1 MKWHVALTITSMLTV
16 NAINKR
22 HRASSLIC
30 ILKGINNSKILE
42 SPYPELVNW
51 KNTLSLRISFS
62 LGPNEKMHV
71 KQDCVSTFMT
81 VVLCFGC
88 GTEN

>member
-1 MKWHVALTITSMLTV
+1 MVALTITLMLTV
-16 NAINKR
+16 YAINKR

-30 ILKGINNSKILE
+30 ILKGINNSKMLQ

-51 KNTLSLRISFS
+51 KNTISLRISFS
-62 LGPNEKMHV
+62 LRPNEQMHM
-71 KQDCVSTFMT
+71 KQGCISTFMT